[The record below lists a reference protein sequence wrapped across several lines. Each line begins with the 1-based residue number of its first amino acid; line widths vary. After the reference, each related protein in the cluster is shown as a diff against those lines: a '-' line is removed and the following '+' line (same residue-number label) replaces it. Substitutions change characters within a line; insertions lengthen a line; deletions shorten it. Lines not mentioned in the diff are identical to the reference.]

1 MSVQKI
7 SSFKSFTEVKNQT
20 KAAQLHEEGKAKR
33 AEIVS
38 KIGAALEEMG
48 VTSLQELDEEKR
60 NALVAKIFNEDEA
73 EEIEK
78 DIVKLGEP
86 KKEDPKKGE
95 ELTNE
100 SVINEG
106 TRSQI
111 GKIDKSGKI
120 VSTYVHYDGYPE
132 NMVPLLKN
140 YKDSKSVDQLLK
152 LGKAGI
158 SYLDAK
164 IGDKPLDFNN
174 PEKGI
179 TLFYG
184 RDRNEKGDMTTK
196 ADVKNVAKYLKGVAN
211 QSGAEYAYLYDERD
225 GKWYM
230 ADTYEDKELKPVAE
244 SLLTEGNAF
253 GAAVTK
259 AKEDGKEEFE
269 FDGKTY
275 KVKEDNASEFDVI
288 DDVFEANYNVSR
300 SAISRMGGLVL
311 IKEMNSLLD
320 CAKPVIEDLYE
331 EGFELDEIIGY
342 IAYRIND
349 KFEGIYESE
358 VNEGSHG
365 MATKLLQGIVDG
377 DSSSAEG
384 IKMSKELAQHFIDW
398 IRTSPYGKKNGN
410 LPLEMLVKASFN
422 WGIERSLDSKLKG
435 ELKSLK
441 DSVNESIENDDVN
454 EARSINKIQ
463 SEWTKVT
470 NAMKD
475 TAASWKAA
483 EGDAK
488 TALLNTLKEMTAKK
502 KALEAELDA
511 VVSDKDKDLEL
522 AMESMILTLYPVNEG
537 FEVHYSDGVR
547 AMKKFGNEKQAIDF
561 AKDLIKNKKSLQFVD
576 VFNAGSGFHS
586 TSDTNAIVAFWG
598 DGSYTDNVSKKDAK
612 LAAKKIQEAVEFN
625 EEDIKS
631 DDQFKEYAITVLK
644 DAFKDEFDEDKAN
657 DVIKGILAKVDGDYG
672 AAIGMLTSSLG
683 ESVTNEATVEVDAVD
698 PKDKNLGK
706 LLKKHNVSMEVI
718 NKKGPSGFPEVKLT
732 GDVKDLKVVLADD
745 EYGWDDE
752 DLADYIEES
761 NTEN

>member
-164 IGDKPLDFNN
+164 IGDKPMDFSN

-230 ADTYEDKELKPVAE
+230 ADTYEDKELKPVTE

-259 AKEDGKEEFE
+259 AKEDGEKEFE
-269 FDGKTY
+269 FQGKTY

-300 SAISRMGGLVL
+300 SAIGRMGGLVP

-320 CAKPVIEDLYE
+320 CAKSVIEDLYE
-331 EGFELDEIIGY
+331 ESFELDEIIGY

-349 KFEGIYESE
+349 KFEGLYESE

-470 NAMKD
+470 NSMKD

-522 AMESMILTLYPVNEG
+522 AMESMVLKLYPVNEG

-586 TSDTNAIVAFWG
+586 TADTNAIVAFWG
-598 DGSYTDNVSKKDAK
+598 DGSYTDNVSKKDDK

-631 DDQFKEYAITVLK
+631 DDQFKEYAMTVLK
-644 DAFKDEFDEDKAN
+644 DAFKDDFDEAKAN
-657 DVIKGILAKVDGDYG
+657 DVIKGILGKVDGDYG

-732 GDVKDLKVVLADD
+732 GDVKDLKIVLADD

-761 NTEN
+761 LN

>member
-86 KKEDPKKGE
+86 KEEDPKKGE

-100 SVINEG
+100 AVINEG

-164 IGDKPLDFNN
+164 IGDKAMDFSN

-259 AKEDGKEEFE
+259 AKEDGEEEFE
-269 FDGKTY
+269 FQGKTY

-300 SAISRMGGLVL
+300 SAISRMGGLVP
-311 IKEMNSLLD
+311 IKEMNALLD
-320 CAKPVIEDLYE
+320 CAKLVIEDLSDE
-331 EGFELDEIIGY
+331 MFELDEIIGY

-349 KFEGIYESE
+349 KFEGLYESE

-377 DSSSAEG
+377 NSSSAEG

-422 WGIERSLDSKLKG
+422 WGIERSLDSKLKV

-441 DSVNESIENDDVN
+441 DSVSESVENDDVN

-463 SEWTKVT
+463 TEWTKVT

-522 AMESMILTLYPVNEG
+522 AMESMVLKLYSVVNESEEYVG
-537 FEVHYSDGVR
+537 YVEYAKGKKLIDTFKD
-547 AMKKFGNEKQAIDF
+547 MK
-561 AKDLIKNKKSLQFVD
+561 
-576 VFNAGSGFHS
+576 
-586 TSDTNAIVAFWG
+586 
-598 DGSYTDNVSKKDAK
+598 
-612 LAAKKIQEAVEFN
+612 AAKAWNDKNVDELLDDESVEKVGYMSKSEWDKKEAKYAIKEAVEFN

-631 DDQFKEYAITVLK
+631 DDQFKEYAMTVLK
-644 DAFKDEFDEDKAN
+644 DAFKDDFDEAKAN
-657 DVIKGILAKVDGDYG
+657 DVIKGILGKVDGDYG

-718 NKKGPSGFPEVKLT
+718 NKKGPSGYPEVRLT
-732 GDVKDLKVVLADD
+732 GDVKDLKVVLADG

-752 DLADYIEES
+752 DLADYIEE
-761 NTEN
+761 NL

>member
-7 SSFKSFTEVKNQT
+7 SSFKTFTELKGQQT
-20 KAAQLHEEGKAKR
+20 AAKLHEEGKARR

-60 NALVAKIFNEDEA
+60 NSLIAKIFNEDKA
-73 EEIEK
+73 EDIEK
-78 DIVKLGEP
+78 KIVAMGKPEE
-86 KKEDPKKGE
+86 EDPEKGAN
-95 ELTNE
+95 LTNE

-140 YKDSKSVDQLLK
+140 YKDTKSVDQLLK

-158 SYLDAK
+158 SYLDTK
-164 IGDKPLDFNN
+164 IGDKPMDFSN
-174 PEKGI
+174 PEKGV

-196 ADVKNVAKYLKGVAN
+196 ADVKNVAKYLKQVAN
-211 QSGAEYAYLYDERD
+211 SGGAEYAYLYDERD

-253 GAAVTK
+253 GAAVVK
-259 AKEDGKEEFE
+259 AKEDGEKEFE
-269 FDGKTY
+269 VGGKKY
-275 KVKEDNASEFDVI
+275 KVKEDNSSELDAVNDI
-288 DDVFEANYNVSR
+288 FEANYNVSR
-300 SAISRMGGLVL
+300 SAIGRMNGLVPL
-311 IKEMNSLLD
+311 KEMKSLLD
-320 CAKPVIEDLYE
+320 CAEKVIKDLHE
-331 EGFELDEIIGY
+331 EMFELDEIVGY
-342 IAYRIND
+342 IAYRIGDEFEGVYEGEERKTVEVSEKKSTKEDLLDKIEKLRLDSNAGKITGDQFMD
-349 KFEGIYESE
+349 KFFPLWKELKGLYESVVE
-358 VNEGSHG
+358 ED
-365 MATKLLQGIVDG
+365 L
-377 DSSSAEG
+377 
-384 IKMSKELAQHFIDW
+384 
-398 IRTSPYGKKNGN
+398 
-410 LPLEMLVKASFN
+410 
-422 WGIERSLDSKLKG
+422 
-435 ELKSLK
+435 
-441 DSVNESIENDDVN
+441 N

-463 SEWTKVT
+463 NEWTKVT
-470 NAMKD
+470 NAMKA
-475 TAASWKAA
+475 TAAEWKAA

-488 TALLNTLKEMTAKK
+488 IKLLDTLKQMTAQK
-502 KALEAELDA
+502 KALEAELEA

-522 AMESMILTLYPVNEG
+522 AMESLEINEG

-547 AMKKFGNEKQAIDF
+547 AMKKFGSEKQAMDF

-586 TSDTNAIVAFWG
+586 TADTSAIVAFWG
-598 DGSYTDNVSKKDAK
+598 DGSYTDNVAKKDDK

-644 DAFKDEFDEDKAN
+644 DAFKDEFDQAKA
-657 DVIKGILAKVDGDYG
+657 DEVIKGILGKCDGDYG

-683 ESVTNEATVEVDAVD
+683 ESVTNEALKATKPNEVETVEVD
-698 PKDKNLGK
+698 
-706 LLKKHNVSMEVI
+706 M
-718 NKKGPSGFPEVKLT
+718 
-732 GDVKDLKVVLADD
+732 
-745 EYGWDDE
+745 GWDDSDPEE
-752 DLADYIEES
+752 DKAAKAAFKKFNIKVKGAKGEPGTYEVTGKKKDILAYLQSEFYEMDDETVEEYYPELLEGNSFEVYDAIITKAS
-761 NTEN
+761 N